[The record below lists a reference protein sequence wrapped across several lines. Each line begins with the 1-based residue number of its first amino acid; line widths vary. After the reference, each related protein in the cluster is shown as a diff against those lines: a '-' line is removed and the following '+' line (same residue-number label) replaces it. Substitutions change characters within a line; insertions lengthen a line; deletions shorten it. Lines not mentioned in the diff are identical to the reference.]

1 MRTTSGNHR
10 LYLPWL
16 GRNCN
21 RNRDTVPSRRFHYRD
36 GGYHALRCLGSQGIY
51 RHIRSKRWYGR
62 AEHQDGHLWG
72 NLTAHSP
79 KRSEQAIGS
88 AVGIIAFYCFKYIH
102 CIILSGNKKGTRRFL
117 KENGKCLLEIHIL
130 FFVLRRFLLRL
141 FLLFLREPN
150 IFGFCRFS
158 KKEKSETII
167 LIMNT
172 KVLS

>member
-21 RNRDTVPSRRFHYRD
+21 RNRGIVPSRRFRYRD

-130 FFVLRRFLLRL
+130 FLSCGDFC
-141 FLLFLREPN
+141 
-150 IFGFCRFS
+150 FGCFFCSCASRTYSASVGFP
-158 KKEKSETII
+158 KKK
-167 LIMNT
+167 
-172 KVLS
+172 KVKQSY